1 MSGAR
6 AAVSLSQLLAEV
18 DRLER
23 ELKELG
29 REAQRGGDF
38 VHQLQEIVERDTK
51 RVEDIE
57 RNTSKIA
64 QEMVEWEARER
75 FLTDAVSTGTQ
86 SSQLLVQM
94 ESQARSKL
102 EEERKITNKLKEELV
117 AKVKTFGKKVEDEE
131 DKYQKIPQYVKMLKI
146 EESIKKKSCMVEHLE
161 REVGKMAGEKE
172 MWTREAKEDREA
184 WSGFRASSFW

>member
-1 MSGAR
+1 MSGVR
-6 AAVSLSQLLAEV
+6 AGVSLSQLLAEV

-23 ELKELG
+23 ELKKQG

-51 RVEDIE
+51 RVEDLE
-57 RNTSKIA
+57 RNTSKIT

-102 EEERKITNKLKEELV
+102 EEERKITNQFKEELV
-117 AKVKTFGKKVEDEE
+117 VKVRTFAKKFEDEE
-131 DKYQKIPQYVKMLKI
+131 DKYPCGNVCQAQLK
-146 EESIKKKSCMVEHLE
+146 
-161 REVGKMAGEKE
+161 
-172 MWTREAKEDREA
+172 
-184 WSGFRASSFW
+184 AS